1 MSKHRSKKGPTVFT
15 FTHKFGAL
23 RSVVDGGR
31 LLSPVHTDRNNNHWQ
46 IKLYPGGRK
55 CEFCGKHRASQAP
68 IKMPMKSSLA
78 CGMTCIGN
86 SLCRKHAS
94 HMSLYLVAAN
104 CENLPELD
112 WWKTVKCRMSVSKVS
127 ETGKKIVV
135 YDKEIDKRKF
145 DWYVHA
151 FMPL

>member
-1 MSKHRSKKGPTVFT
+1 MRV
-15 FTHKFGAL
+15 L
-23 RSVVDGGR
+23 WYVVDFFVRDLFFWFFLKGGVHITICI
-31 LLSPVHTDRNNNHWQ
+31 SPQPMHKSVSQVTIQ
-46 IKLYPGGRK
+46 
-55 CEFCGKHRASQAP
+55 ASRILCA
-68 IKMPMKSSLA
+68 
-78 CGMTCIGN
+78 GN

-127 ETGKKIVV
+127 ETGKKTVV

-145 DWYVHA
+145 DWSV
-151 FMPL
+151 

>member
-55 CEFCGKHRASQAP
+55 CEFCG
-68 IKMPMKSSLA
+68 
-78 CGMTCIGN
+78 N

-127 ETGKKIVV
+127 ETGKKNRGV
-135 YDKEIDKRKF
+135 RQGNR
-145 DWYVHA
+145 
-151 FMPL
+151 